1 MHGLLNDAN
10 KIIGFVNKV
19 NRERMHSNHDRKTL
33 EIYCGKAWMHFWNNR
48 SSGDINHS
56 IAVINFITWCILN
69 YHFIVK

>member
-33 EIYCGKAWMHFWNNR
+33 ERLECIFEII
-48 SSGDINHS
+48 DQVETS
-56 IAVINFITWCILN
+56 ITV
-69 YHFIVK
+69 